1 MLILPHP
8 FNLCILCKRMM
19 AEGGSVD
26 DETWTHIYIDPTG
39 QRLCTLSEDSLQQ
52 LSEAGSLRERYV
64 SLDKEATSLLFDN
77 DGRLVKEV
85 LLRQALFEGTYY
97 SL

>member
-8 FNLCILCKRMM
+8 LHPTQYVHVM
-19 AEGGSVD
+19 AEGSSVD
-26 DETWTHIYIDPTG
+26 DETWTHIYVNPSSQQPYTISD
-39 QRLCTLSEDSLQQ
+39 DSLQQ
-52 LSEAGSLRERYV
+52 LSKAGPLREKYT

-77 DGRLVKEV
+77 DGRLVKED